1 MYDDSVIAEAADRI
15 TTAAPG
21 AQVILFGSHAR
32 GEAHENSDLDL
43 LVVEPVVDDAAGE
56 QVRLRRALVGL
67 RLFVDVVVVS
77 AADAQRLRGV
87 RSSVVGAALAEGRV
101 LVA

>member
-1 MYDDSVIAEAADRI
+1 MYDDSVIEAAARRI

-32 GEAHENSDLDL
+32 GEAREDSDLDL

-56 QVRLRRALVGL
+56 EVRLRRALVGL

-77 AADAQRLRGV
+77 EADADRLRDTP
-87 RSSVVGAALAEGRV
+87 SSVVGIAFSEGRV
-101 LVA
+101 LAA

>member
-21 AQVILFGSHAR
+21 AQVSLFGSHAR

-56 QVRLRRALVGL
+56 EVRLRRALVGQ
-67 RLFVDVVVVS
+67 RLFVDVVVVIE
-77 AADAQRLRGV
+77 ADARRLRGV